1 MLTLRLALEEVVVL
15 DSDIDAIE
23 VPPMCR
29 IDRDF

>member
-1 MLTLRLALEEVVVL
+1 MLTLRFTREEDVL

-23 VPPMCR
+23 VDPPMCR